1 MGKVNVC
8 LKRSYIVVISV
19 IAVIS
24 LVVLVFTP
32 FLFSDHELKEL
43 VEELKKEYLRLLP
56 LTESSKELL
65 DDLQTDLECC
75 GLQGYQ
81 DWKSNIP
88 KSCLC
93 AKESTNPCVETLG
106 GIWEENQ
113 TVMVYEQ
120 MLSLVLCRAILR
132 QLNRNRDTPVVN

>member
-1 MGKVNVC
+1 MTPGTCWGCTDYAVGVI
-8 LKRSYIVVISV
+8 LESIVLLVVI
-19 IAVIS
+19 I
-24 LVVLVFTP
+24 L
-32 FLFSDHELKEL
+32 LFIGLASHPEL

-65 DDLQTDLECC
+65 DELQTDLECC

-93 AKESTNPCVETLG
+93 TKESTNSCVSVKANMPTLCSSVIG
-106 GIWEENQ
+106 
-113 TVMVYEQ
+113 
-120 MLSLVLCRAILR
+120 
-132 QLNRNRDTPVVN
+132 PVDIRM